1 MSYFPD
7 VLYLDGSRVGLVIS
21 ISWALTNPVFSFLLP
36 CSPSLPQKLRA
47 GGNCR
52 EFSFVLL
59 CNRLGLHHGPCG
71 RSVPR
76 SFVQVTSKR

>member
-7 VLYLDGSRVGLVIS
+7 VLYPDGSRVGLVIS
-21 ISWALTNPVFSFLLP
+21 ISWALTNPIFNFLPLY
-36 CSPSLPQKLRA
+36 SPFLPQKLRA
-47 GGNCR
+47 GGNCT

-71 RSVPR
+71 RSAPR
-76 SFVQVTSKR
+76 SFVKVTSKR